1 MTDGA
6 KKIEVPASQPDAD
19 LACDF
24 SIALTEVGLRD
35 RLTPLVAAPPR
46 RIEGGIEM
54 TFKPQ
59 AWDDVR
65 RYIEVESQCCPFLT
79 LSASQN
85 ADAVTLQVTGRPE
98 AQAVIDEIFGATST
112 KS

>member
-1 MTDGA
+1 MTDET

-24 SIALTEVGLRD
+24 NIALTEVGLRE
-35 RLTPLVAAPPR
+35 RLTPLVAAPAR
-46 RIEGGIEM
+46 RISGGIEM

-79 LSASQN
+79 LSASQT
-85 ADAVTLQVTGRPE
+85 AGTVILRVTGRAE
-98 AQAVIDEIFGATST
+98 AQDVILEIFRGTGGPS
-112 KS
+112 

>member
-1 MTDGA
+1 MSEEA
-6 KKIEVPASQPDAD
+6 KKLDVPASQPDAD

-35 RLTPLVAAPPR
+35 RLTPLIAAPAK

-54 TFKPQ
+54 TFRPQ

-85 ADAVTLQVTGRPE
+85 ADSVILQVTGRPE
-98 AQAVIDEIFGATST
+98 AQDVISEIFRDAGP
-112 KS
+112 

>member
-1 MTDGA
+1 MTGEA
-6 KKIEVPASQPDAD
+6 QKIEAPASQPDAD

-35 RLTPLVAAPPR
+35 RLLPLVAAPPK

-54 TFKPQ
+54 TFEPQ

-79 LSASQN
+79 LSASQD
-85 ADAVTLQVTGRPE
+85 ADSVTLRVTGRPE
-98 AQAVIDEIFGATST
+98 AQDVISEIFRDTNTAG
-112 KS
+112 

>member
-1 MTDGA
+1 MTDEA

-35 RLTPLVAAPPR
+35 RLTPLVAAPAK
-46 RIEGGIEM
+46 RIPGGIEM

-65 RYIEVESQCCPFLT
+65 RYIEVESQCCPFLD
-79 LSASQN
+79 LSASQT
-85 ADAVTLQVTGRPE
+85 AESVILRVTGRPD
-98 AQAVIDEIFGATST
+98 AQDVISEIFGLTHANS
-112 KS
+112 

>member
-1 MTDGA
+1 MTDET

-24 SIALTEVGLRD
+24 NIALTEVGLRE
-35 RLTPLVAAPPR
+35 RLTPLVAAPAR
-46 RIEGGIEM
+46 RISGGIEM

-65 RYIEVESQCCPFLT
+65 RYIEVESQCCPFLD
-79 LSASQN
+79 LSATQN
-85 ADAVTLQVTGRPE
+85 DDAVILRVTGRPE